1 MGFSSVQLVTMI
13 LWINGYRVSAKTRA
27 VLVLPYL
34 FESILVH
41 ATETSCTVLT
51 YRMHFFLLPTVGIL
65 LHLLVPYL

>member
-13 LWINGYRVSAKTRA
+13 LWMNGYRVSAKTRA

-41 ATETSCTVLT
+41 ATETST
-51 YRMHFFLLPTVGIL
+51 YLIL
-65 LHLLVPYL
+65 II

>member
-51 YRMHFFLLPTVGIL
+51 YRMHFLLPTVGIL